1 MVKPNLRELRGKEI
15 YNSLGQIKKLFEGI
29 YLVKSQSGHG
39 NYTVTETPHG
49 WVCQCPDSRFR
60 EVECKH
66 IWAVR
71 FLLKIKKKIREN
83 RTIEPLSNQNCV
95 FCGSD
100 KIVKDALRHNKFGDI
115 QRWLCRSCRKRFSF
129 NVGFEGMKASPQ
141 VITSAIQLY
150 FTGESF
156 RNVMKFL
163 KLQGVKVSHVTVFN
177 WIGKYTTLMADYLE
191 QVKPQV
197 SDTWRADEIYIKF
210 KGNMKYLFAVM
221 DDETRFLIAQE
232 VADTKY
238 SHDAKS
244 VFKQAIKNV
253 GAKPNT
259 LITDGLQAYNEAYRK
274 LIYQQHGHTKH
285 IRHIAL
291 SGNHNN
297 NKMERIN
304 GEIRDRE
311 KTMRGLKTKDTKI
324 LQGYQIF
331 HNYIREHEGLDGK
344 TPSEACDL
352 KVNGANKWVT
362 LIQNAS
368 HHPTLNTPSHHP
380 PT

>member
-1 MVKPNLRELRGKEI
+1 MVRLDAMTLRQQRGKEI
-15 YNSLGQIKKLFEGI
+15 YNTLGQIKKLYEGI
-29 YLVKSQSGHG
+29 YLVKSQSKQGT
-39 NYTVTETPHG
+39 YTVTETPHG
-49 WVCQCPDSRFR
+49 WVCQCPDHRHR

-66 IWAVR
+66 IWAVK

-100 KIVKDALRHNKFGDI
+100 HIVKDAIRHNKFGDI
-115 QRWLCRSCRKRFSF
+115 QRYLCRVCGKRFSF
-129 NVGFEGMKASPQ
+129 NTGFEKMKASPQ
-141 VITSAIQLY
+141 AITSAMQLY
-150 FTGESF
+150 FTGESL

-163 KLQGVKVSHVTVFN
+163 KLQGVKISHVTIYN
-177 WIGKYTTLMADYLE
+177 WINKYTELMSKYLE

-197 SDTWRADEIYIKF
+197 SDAWRADEMYIKF

-232 VADTKY
+232 VAESKY

-244 VFKQAIKNV
+244 VFKKAIKAV

-274 LIYQQHGHTKH
+274 LIYQQHGNTKH
-285 IRHIAL
+285 IRHITL
-291 SGNHNN
+291 RGNHNN

-311 KTMRGLKTKDTKI
+311 KTMRGLKKTDTKA

-331 HNYIREHEGLDGK
+331 HNYIREHEGLGGK
-344 TPSEACDL
+344 TPSEACGL
-352 KVNGANKWVT
+352 KVEGENKWLT

-368 HHPTLNTPSHHP
+368 RRDDGRKTA
-380 PT
+380 